1 MVQRAGNVP
10 RSEVERVGSS
20 LILNGI
26 YCCHCFQLISMEPIW
41 IHECMLSLDVIPL
54 FLQGPNCWCKACLRS
69 CPGWACEAGPRIQSW
84 VVYCVCVRFLWFFC
98 NNAINRGCPGPTC
111 MMAFGSTMF
120 RPVKV
125 EPDPRNRPSPSCAAE
140 LRIVNLLDD
149 CLSMLSKPFPVMAHP
164 LDCTLVSSASAR
176 RIQGRRSQ
184 IWALVTLTRPWTER
198 RFRSRPLH
206 RPKQL
211 RRWGFQK
218 YTWPRG
224 INKKSHITSL
234 NLNWN
239 CHHQNI
245 ATCCQYKDRFTKFM
259 ESVLQKSG
267 KLRSQLR
274 DLSEKFKST
283 AQVKS
288 YLGRFFPAISSFHK
302 NPEPHFR
309 FPRYEQEVIDE
320 IKTLDGEYDKL
331 NEVLAHGAVDGYGK
345 PFLAQ

>member
-1 MVQRAGNVP
+1 MNA
-10 RSEVERVGSS
+10 
-20 LILNGI
+20 
-26 YCCHCFQLISMEPIW
+26 CCHLMLYHCFSRARIAGAKR
-41 IHECMLSLDVIPL
+41 V
-54 FLQGPNCWCKACLRS
+54 
-69 CPGWACEAGPRIQSW
+69 CEAAPDELVRQGLVFSRGSCI
-84 VVYCVCVRFLWFFC
+84 VCVCDFCDSFVIMPSIAAAQDQHVWWRSGVPCSDPWKWNPIPETDRVRAAQQNWGLSIFWMTVCQCYQNLFPSWPTRLI
-98 NNAINRGCPGPTC
+98 APLCP
-111 MMAFGSTMF
+111 
-120 RPVKV
+120 
-125 EPDPRNRPSPSCAAE
+125 
-140 LRIVNLLDD
+140 
-149 CLSMLSKPFPVMAHP
+149 
-164 LDCTLVSSASAR
+164 SASAR

-288 YLGRFFPAISSFHK
+288 YLGRFFLQYHLSTKTQNLIFVFQGMSRKWSMRLKPLMGSMTSWMKCSLMVLSMATE
-302 NPEPHFR
+302 NR
-309 FPRYEQEVIDE
+309 F
-320 IKTLDGEYDKL
+320 
-331 NEVLAHGAVDGYGK
+331 
-345 PFLAQ
+345 